1 MSILSKTEEIQY
13 LGQMLTATTAED
25 KGRLRAISER
35 LDNVSSQPLALILAP
50 DFTESTR
57 DFH

>member
-35 LDNVSSQPLALILAP
+35 LDQCIKSTPSVDSSPRFYRI
-50 DFTESTR
+50 
-57 DFH
+57 H